1 MLSGSETAI
10 TSIPIQKI
18 HQLDE
23 NKKNKRIKRAKENI
37 EKTIGG
43 ILVGNNFVNILMA
56 SVATLIFV
64 RRFGESAGSAI
75 ATVFTTVIVLIFGDI
90 TPKTLATKLPI
101 SFLSRTTFLV
111 EILSKVFAPFT
122 EGITKMIM
130 KFVKTPDEDD
140 AEVTEADIQA
150 LTALGEIEGQ
160 ILPAERE
167 IIDSLL
173 DFSDRPIK
181 EIMTPRVDVLFLSIP
196 VVMEDVRKIVDEK
209 RISRMPIS
217 RTESLDDTFGIV
229 YVKDLFNLENE
240 ATSVEVENL
249 VKDAIYL
256 PEYTT
261 VLSALNI
268 LRENQASFA
277 CVIDENGGIEG
288 VITIKDVLSE
298 FVGDLPDEHDE
309 RFKGIKRLGPG
320 QWIVEGKTDIDD
332 FEEFFGLDSQESDV
346 ATVGGLYLSYSEKL
360 PSINEKITVHGL
372 ELTVSAIDNRRIDSL
387 IVKKIAKIT

>member
-10 TSIPIQKI
+10 TSIPKQKV
-18 HQLDE
+18 HQLDDS
-23 NKKNKRIKRAKENI
+23 KKNNRIKKAKENL

-75 ATVFTTVIVLIFGDI
+75 ATVFTTIIVLIFGDI

-101 SFLSRTTFLV
+101 AFLSRTTFLV
-111 EILSKVFAPFT
+111 EILSKIFAPFT
-122 EGITKMIM
+122 EGITKLIM
-130 KFVKTPDEDD
+130 RFAKTSEEDD

-167 IIDSLL
+167 IINALL

-181 EIMTPRVDVLFLSIP
+181 EIMTPRVDVLFLSLPINIAD
-196 VVMEDVRKIVDEK
+196 VKSLVEDK
-209 RISRMPIS
+209 RISRMPVS
-217 RTESLDDTFGIV
+217 KSESLDDTFGIV
-229 YVKDLFNLENE
+229 YVKDLFNMRANSD
-240 ATSVEVENL
+240 SVEIENL
-249 VKDAIYL
+249 VKDVIYL

-268 LRENQASFA
+268 LRENKSSFA

-298 FVGDLPDEHDE
+298 FVGELPDEHDQ
-309 RFKGIKRLGPG
+309 RFLGIRRLGPG
-320 QWIVEGKTDIDD
+320 QWTIEGKTDIDD
-332 FEEFFGLDSQESDV
+332 FEEFFGLEPYDKDI
-346 ATVGGLYLSYSEKL
+346 ATVGGLFLSHSEQL
-360 PSINEKITVHGL
+360 PSIGEKITLDGL
-372 ELTVSAIDNRRIDSL
+372 EITVMEIDNRRIDTVV
-387 IVKKIAKIT
+387 VKKIAKK

>member
-56 SVATLIFV
+56 SVATIIFV
-64 RRFGESAGSAI
+64 RRCGASAGSAV
-75 ATVFTTVIVLIFGDI
+75 ATVFTTIIVLIFGDI

-101 SFLSRTTFLV
+101 SFLSKTTFLV
-111 EILSKVFAPFT
+111 EILSKIFAPFT
-122 EGITKMIM
+122 EGITNIIM
-130 KFVKTPDEDD
+130 KFVKTRNEDD

-196 VVMEDVRKIVDEK
+196 VDMQDVKKVVDEK

-217 RTESLDDTFGIV
+217 RSESLDDTFGIV
-229 YVKDLFNLENE
+229 YVKDLFNLDNA
-240 ATSVEVENL
+240 ATSVEVENV

-320 QWIVEGKTDIDD
+320 QWVVEGKTDIDD

-346 ATVGGLYLSYSEKL
+346 ATVGGLYLSNSEKL
-360 PSINEKITVHGL
+360 PTVNEKITIHGL
-372 ELTVSAIDNRRIDSL
+372 ELTVSAVDNRRIDSL
-387 IVKKIAKIT
+387 IVKKISKIT

>member
-10 TSIPIQKI
+10 TSIPKQKV
-18 HQLDE
+18 HQLDDS
-23 NKKNKRIKRAKENI
+23 KKNKRIKKAKENL

-75 ATVFTTVIVLIFGDI
+75 ATVFTTIIVLIFGDI

-101 SFLSRTTFLV
+101 AFLSRTTFLV
-111 EILSKVFAPFT
+111 EILSKIFAPFT
-122 EGITKMIM
+122 EGITKLIM
-130 KFVKTPDEDD
+130 RFAKTSEDED

-167 IIDSLL
+167 IINALL

-181 EIMTPRVDVLFLSIP
+181 EIMTPRVDVLFLSLPINIAD
-196 VVMEDVRKIVDEK
+196 VKSLVEDK
-209 RISRMPIS
+209 RISRMPVS
-217 RTESLDDTFGIV
+217 KSESLDDTFGIV
-229 YVKDLFNLENE
+229 YVKDLFNMRANSD
-240 ATSVEVENL
+240 SVEIENL
-249 VKDAIYL
+249 VKDVIYL

-268 LRENQASFA
+268 LRENKSSFA

-298 FVGDLPDEHDE
+298 FVGELPDEHDQ
-309 RFKGIKRLGPG
+309 RFLGIRRLGPG
-320 QWIVEGKTDIDD
+320 QWTIEGKTDIDD
-332 FEEFFGLDSQESDV
+332 FEEFFGLEPYDKDI
-346 ATVGGLYLSYSEKL
+346 ATVGGLFLSHSEQL
-360 PSINEKITVHGL
+360 PSIGEKITLDGL
-372 ELTVSAIDNRRIDSL
+372 EITVMEIDNRRIDTVV
-387 IVKKIAKIT
+387 VKKIAKK

>member
-56 SVATLIFV
+56 SVATIIFV

-75 ATVFTTVIVLIFGDI
+75 ATVFTTIIVLIFGDI

-101 SFLSRTTFLV
+101 SFLSKTTFLV
-111 EILSKVFAPFT
+111 EILSKIFAPFT
-122 EGITKMIM
+122 EGITNIIM
-130 KFVKTPDEDD
+130 KFVKTRNEDD

-196 VVMEDVRKIVDEK
+196 VDMQDVKKVVDEK

-229 YVKDLFNLENE
+229 YVKDLFNLDNA
-240 ATSVEVENL
+240 ATSVEVENV

-320 QWIVEGKTDIDD
+320 QWVVEGKTDIDD
-332 FEEFFGLDSQESDV
+332 FEEFFGLESQESDV
-346 ATVGGLYLSYSEKL
+346 ATVGGLYLSNSEKL
-360 PSINEKITVHGL
+360 PSVNEKITIHGL
-372 ELTVSAIDNRRIDSL
+372 ELTVSAVDNRRIDSL
-387 IVKKIAKIT
+387 IVKKISKIT

>member
-10 TSIPIQKI
+10 TSIPKQKV
-18 HQLDE
+18 HQLDDS
-23 NKKNKRIKRAKENI
+23 KKNNRIKKAKENL

-75 ATVFTTVIVLIFGDI
+75 ATVFTTIIVLIFGDI

-101 SFLSRTTFLV
+101 AFLSRTTFLV
-111 EILSKVFAPFT
+111 EILSKIFAPFT
-122 EGITKMIM
+122 EGITKLIM
-130 KFVKTPDEDD
+130 RFAKTSEDED

-167 IIDSLL
+167 IINALL

-181 EIMTPRVDVLFLSIP
+181 EIMTPRVDVLFLSLPINIAD
-196 VVMEDVRKIVDEK
+196 VKSLVEDK
-209 RISRMPIS
+209 RISRMPVS
-217 RTESLDDTFGIV
+217 KSESLDDTFGIV
-229 YVKDLFNLENE
+229 YVKDLFNMRANSD
-240 ATSVEVENL
+240 SVEIENL
-249 VKDAIYL
+249 VKDVIYL

-268 LRENQASFA
+268 LRENKSSFA

-298 FVGDLPDEHDE
+298 FVGELPDEHDQ
-309 RFKGIKRLGPG
+309 RFLGIRRLGPG
-320 QWIVEGKTDIDD
+320 QWTIEGKTDIDD
-332 FEEFFGLDSQESDV
+332 FEEFFGLEPYDKDI
-346 ATVGGLYLSYSEKL
+346 ATVGGLFLSHSEQL
-360 PSINEKITVHGL
+360 PSIGEKITLDGL
-372 ELTVSAIDNRRIDSL
+372 EITVMEIDNRRIDTVV
-387 IVKKIAKIT
+387 VKKIAKK

>member
-56 SVATLIFV
+56 SVATIIFV

-75 ATVFTTVIVLIFGDI
+75 ATVFTTIIVLIFGDI

-111 EILSKVFAPFT
+111 ELLSKIFAPFT
-122 EGITKMIM
+122 EGITNIIM
-130 KFVKTPDEDD
+130 KFVKTRNEDD

-196 VVMEDVRKIVDEK
+196 VEMEDVRKVVDEK

-229 YVKDLFNLENE
+229 YVKDLFNLDNE

-268 LRENQASFA
+268 LRENQASFV

-320 QWIVEGKTDIDD
+320 QWVVEGKTDIDD
-332 FEEFFGLDSQESDV
+332 FEEFFGLESQESDV

-360 PSINEKITVHGL
+360 PSVNEKITVHGL
-372 ELTVSAIDNRRIDSL
+372 ELTVSAVDNRRIDSL
-387 IVKKIAKIT
+387 IVKKISKIN